1 VSKPSVNQPEIGAS
15 KARASSCAW
24 KQPNGFYY
32 PPAFHARNLFFDYV
46 DIRHYVIEPLFLPET
61 PGTWFKTDPQAT
73 QGRYCTWNPAAFDN
87 FTAIGRRT
95 ILLDDDGSL
104 TGFRNT
110 ASVNEDAFFNAP
122 IDVPECAS
130 DMTAKTS
137 PYEYV
142 TTVVYPG
149 CASTPNGCGTNWNS
163 NCTSGCYG
171 VPLYRQYLTGPEAA
185 QENPDTKIR
194 MMGPHISGRINLT
207 VNRGVYY
214 IETTDGEDAQQN
226 TPLKNIFTAGETY
239 YIFLAEGHLTRRLF
253 GAMAQ
258 RIAALPAPAG

>member
-1 VSKPSVNQPEIGAS
+1 MYGRVLGVPGAAIGG
-15 KARASSCAW
+15 RNSCYLPNAAIAW

-32 PPAFHARNLFFDYV
+32 PPAFHSTNLFFDGV
-46 DIRHYVIEPLFLPET
+46 DIRHCVIEPLFAPET
-61 PGTWFKTDPQAT
+61 PGTWFKTDQTAT
-73 QGRYCTWNPAAFDN
+73 QPRYCTWNPASFDN
-87 FTAIGRRT
+87 FTTIDRQT

-122 IDVPECAS
+122 IEASECAS

-149 CASTPNGCGTNWNS
+149 GASTNSCDAATWNS

-171 VPLYRQYLTGPEAA
+171 VPLYRQYLTGPEA
-185 QENPDTKIR
+185 
-194 MMGPHISGRINLT
+194 
-207 VNRGVYY
+207 
-214 IETTDGEDAQQN
+214 QQN
-226 TPLKNIFTAGETY
+226 AALKNIFTAGETY
-239 YIFLAEGHLTRRLF
+239 YIFLVYAKPCTRQTYQL
-253 GAMAQ
+253 
-258 RIAALPAPAG
+258 